1 MRKLAVFLMLLAAG
15 KIATLEWLHRSATD
29 DVVINAYRPRALDAC
44 STDARR
50 LAGTGGDT
58 AWSSDTQIRLEVG
71 MRDRDVR
78 IWQVD
83 NPAWSAR
90 FRNPYLHLEAGPPA
104 ARLRCEYDI
113 INGTATASKV

>member
-1 MRKLAVFLMLLAAG
+1 MRKLAVFLMLLAVG

-29 DVVINAYRPRALDAC
+29 DVIINAYRPRALDAC
-44 STDARR
+44 SNDARR
-50 LAGTGGDT
+50 LAVTGADA
-58 AWSSDTQIRLEVG
+58 AWSPQTQIRLEVG
-71 MRDRDVR
+71 MRASEVR

-90 FRNPYLHLEAGPPA
+90 FRNPYLHLEGGPPA
-104 ARLRCEYDI
+104 ARVRCEYDI